1 VNRKLNFNEEAH
13 LEQFKSLMQVSVLAL
28 RSAMIINGGAALALL
43 TFLGNLKENT
53 GMLQFIC
60 ALKFYIVGVALAAL
74 ATGISYLAQYRYLQE
89 LKNDSANDKGQY
101 ITYITIAL
109 VFISYAAFIV
119 GGIEA
124 SSGFNERI

>member
-1 VNRKLNFNEEAH
+1 MNFNEEAH

-60 ALKFYIVGVALAAL
+60 ALKFYIVGVALA
-74 ATGISYLAQYRYLQE
+74 
-89 LKNDSANDKGQY
+89 
-101 ITYITIAL
+101 
-109 VFISYAAFIV
+109 
-119 GGIEA
+119 
-124 SSGFNERI
+124 